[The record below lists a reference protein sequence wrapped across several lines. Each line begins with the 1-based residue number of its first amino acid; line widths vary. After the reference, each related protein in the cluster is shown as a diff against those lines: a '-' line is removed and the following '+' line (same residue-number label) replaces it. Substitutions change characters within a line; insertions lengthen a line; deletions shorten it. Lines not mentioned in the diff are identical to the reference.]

1 MLKFVF
7 WALLALNALLFAYG
21 RGLLGT
27 PAGGEREPA
36 RLKNQLALE
45 RITLLSDAEAT
56 VAASVG
62 AADPAAPAEQ
72 AAVTSPAAPAPAAS
86 AAPTPLAA
94 TPAAPSPAAPTPAAP
109 TPAAPLLACVQA
121 GPFSAGDARRF
132 ENRAA
137 RLDLGPR
144 QTRLSVPFQEVSSYM
159 VYLPPAGGKE
169 GADKRVAELKERGID
184 NYFVMQGESPMRY
197 AISLGVFKTEA
208 AAETELAKLGR
219 QGLRG
224 VRILPRG
231 PQGTRTAY
239 QFRDIDAATRARI
252 ADIARNFPAPQLQNC
267 R

>member
-7 WALLALNALLFAYG
+7 WALLALNALLFAHG

-36 RLKNQLALE
+36 RLKNQLALD

-56 VAASVG
+56 VAASAG
-62 AADPAAPAEQ
+62 TADPAAPAEQ
-72 AAVTSPAAPAPAAS
+72 AALPPAGAPAPAAPLPVAAVA
-86 AAPTPLAA
+86 AAP
-94 TPAAPSPAAPTPAAP
+94 APTAPA
-109 TPAAPLLACVQA
+109 PAAPLLACVQA

-137 RLDLGPR
+137 RLDLGQR

-208 AAETELAKLGR
+208 AAETELANLGR
-219 QGLRG
+219 QGVRG

-231 PQGTRTAY
+231 PQGTRTAF

-252 ADIARNFPAPQLQNC
+252 ADIARDFPAPQLQTC

>member
-1 MLKFVF
+1 VLKFVF
-7 WALLALNALLFAYG
+7 WALLALNALLFAHG

-56 VAASVG
+56 VAASAG

-72 AAVTSPAAPAPAAS
+72 AAVTPPAAPAPAA
-86 AAPTPLAA
+86 P
-94 TPAAPSPAAPTPAAP
+94 TPAASTPAAP

-121 GPFSAGDARRF
+121 GPFNAGDARRF
-132 ENRAA
+132 ENRTA

-219 QGLRG
+219 QGVRG

-252 ADIARNFPAPQLQNC
+252 ADIARNFPVPQLQNC